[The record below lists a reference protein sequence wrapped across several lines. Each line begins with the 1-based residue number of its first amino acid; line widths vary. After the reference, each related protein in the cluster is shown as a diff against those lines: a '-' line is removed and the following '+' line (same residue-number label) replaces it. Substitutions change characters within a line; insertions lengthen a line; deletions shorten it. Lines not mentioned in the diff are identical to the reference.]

1 LTPLERAAHD
11 PGRRHPLAAIMG
23 SAPNGIL
30 ADHDARFA
38 EAPRPVRIAG
48 FVAAFLLGC
57 LIAAVALLIFARPA
71 VMTFI
76 EDEGPIDATFVLA
89 VVLGVLLV
97 GLTHRWIRRKIEGR
111 DGSKGA

>member
-1 LTPLERAAHD
+1 MIRGGDTLS
-11 PGRRHPLAAIMG
+11 AIMG
-23 SAPNGIL
+23 SAPMGFWQTTT
-30 ADHDARFA
+30 ARFA

-57 LIAAVALLIFARPA
+57 LIAAVALLIFARAA

-89 VVLGVLLV
+89 VMLGGLLV

-111 DGSKGA
+111 DASKGA

>member
-1 LTPLERAAHD
+1 
-11 PGRRHPLAAIMG
+11 MG
-23 SAPNGIL
+23 FWQATT
-30 ADHDARFA
+30 ARFA
-38 EAPRPVRIAG
+38 EAPGPVRI
-48 FVAAFLLGC
+48 FAAFLLGC
-57 LIAAVALLIFARPA
+57 LIAALALLIFGRAA
-71 VMTFI
+71 MMTFI